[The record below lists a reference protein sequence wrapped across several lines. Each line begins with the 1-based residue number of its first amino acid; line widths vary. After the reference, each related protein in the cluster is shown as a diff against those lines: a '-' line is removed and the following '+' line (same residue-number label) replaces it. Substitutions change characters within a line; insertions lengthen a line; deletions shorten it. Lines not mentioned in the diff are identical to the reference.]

1 MGNIRKTKIICT
13 LGPATDEKDTLKQL
27 MLEGMNAA
35 RFNFSHGTHEEQKKR
50 LDRVKKLRKELNL
63 PIATILDTKGPEI
76 RLGNFKNGKEQ
87 LKEGQLFTLTMQD
100 VEGTGEIASV
110 TYKELIGDIK
120 EGQKILIDD
129 GLIAMQAVKLTEDE
143 IICKVLN
150 DGEISNHKGVNV
162 PDVHLSM
169 PYISEKD
176 YEDILFGIK
185 QEFDF
190 IAASFVR
197 TAKDVLEIRKILKKH
212 DCDTIN
218 IISKIENREGVEH
231 IDEIIQ
237 VSDAIMVARGD
248 MGVEIPFEEVPAIQ
262 KMIIRKVYLA
272 GKQVVTATQMLDSM
286 MHNPRPTR
294 AEAADV
300 ANAIYDGT
308 SSIMLSG
315 ETAAGK
321 YPVEA
326 LQTMVK
332 IAKQTENHI
341 DYKDKSLRRR
351 SQDEIDI
358 TKAISHA
365 TCTTAADLDAAAI
378 VTVTKSGFTA
388 RMISRNRPNCPIVGC
403 STEITTCRQLALSW
417 GVYPLWVEQA
427 QSEESLL
434 DTGVDAALKAGLVQ
448 QGDLVVITA
457 GIPLGVS
464 GTTNTIKVTTA
475 GHITLRGTGIG
486 SGKIEGNVCIC
497 RNIEELKDN
506 FKRGDIIVAKETN
519 NEMLYLMKEAGGI
532 IVEEG
537 HEECHAAVVGLTLEK
552 PVLIGA
558 RHATSMLKNGAYIVL
573 DAMQGV
579 VKYKNN

>member
-1 MGNIRKTKIICT
+1 MGQYRKTKIICT
-13 LGPATDEKDTLKQL
+13 LGPATDQGDTLKQL

-35 RFNFSHGTHEEQKKR
+35 RFNFSHGTHEEQKVR
-50 LDRVKKLRKELNL
+50 LDKVKELREELNL
-63 PIATILDTKGPEI
+63 PIATVLDTKGPEI
-76 RLGNFKNGKEQ
+76 RLGNFKNKKEE
-87 LKEGQLFTLTMQD
+87 LKEGQLFTLTTRD
-100 VEGTGEIASV
+100 VEGTNEIASV
-110 TYKELIGDIK
+110 TYKELIDDIS

-129 GLIAMQAVKLTEDE
+129 GLIGMEAVRMTEDE

-150 DGEISNHKGVNV
+150 DGVVSDHKGVNV

-176 YEDILFGIK
+176 RADIIFGIE
-185 QEFDF
+185 QGYDF

-197 TAKDVLEIRKILKKH
+197 TAKDVIEIRKILKEH
-212 DCDTIN
+212 GCNSIN
-218 IISKIENREGVEH
+218 IISKIENREGVNH

-237 VSDAIMVARGD
+237 VSDAIMIARGD

-332 IAKQTENHI
+332 IAKQTEDHI
-341 DYKDKSLRRR
+341 DYKDKSSRRR
-351 SQDEIDI
+351 RQAEPDI

-388 RMISRNRPNCPIVGC
+388 RMISRNRPNCPIIGC
-403 STEITTCRQLALSW
+403 STEETTCRQLALSW
-417 GVYPLWVEQA
+417 GVCPLLVEHA
-427 QSEESLL
+427 DSEELL
-434 DTGVDAALKAGLVQ
+434 LGTGVDAALKAGLIR

-486 SGKIEGNVCIC
+486 TQEVDGNVCIC
-497 RNIEELKDN
+497 KNIEELKDN
-506 FKRGDIIVAKETN
+506 FKSGDIIVAKETN
-519 NEMLYLMKEAGGI
+519 NEMLYLMKEAAGI
-532 IVEEG
+532 IVEDE
-537 HEECHAAVVGLTLEK
+537 HSECHAAVVGLTLDK

-558 RHATSMLKNGAYIVL
+558 RHATEILKNGAYIAL
-573 DAMQGV
+573 DAANGV
-579 VKYKNN
+579 VKYKTD